1 MEFKIPQS
9 LISEHEELHSELT
22 KATKMSGYVGD
33 AAKAVAK
40 ALHPHFVRE
49 EECALPPLGL
59 LQLLAKEE
67 MSPDMKEALS
77 MTDRLKAEL
86 PEMLEEHKNIV
97 SALKGLSFAAT
108 KANKKEI
115 VEFAEKLTRHAQM
128 EEELL
133 YPTAILIGE
142 YLKIKLKL
150 KPKK

>member
-1 MEFKIPQS
+1 
-9 LISEHEELHSELT
+9 
-22 KATKMSGYVGD
+22 
-33 AAKAVAK
+33 
-40 ALHPHFVRE
+40 
-49 EECALPPLGL
+49 
-59 LQLLAKEE
+59 
-67 MSPDMKEALS
+67 
-77 MTDRLKAEL
+77 
-86 PEMLEEHKNIV
+86 MLEEHKNIV